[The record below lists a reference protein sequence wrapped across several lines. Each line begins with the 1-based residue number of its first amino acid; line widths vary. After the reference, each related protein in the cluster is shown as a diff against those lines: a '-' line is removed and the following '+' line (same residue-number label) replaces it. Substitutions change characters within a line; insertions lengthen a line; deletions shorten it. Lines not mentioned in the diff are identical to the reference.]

1 MEQNK
6 PSSEINGEGYSKY
19 QELYDELIKN
29 NGSLDKTYALIENFN
44 PNIQY
49 YGDTKEKRILNY
61 CRFKSN
67 VIFDR
72 FL

>member
-6 PSSEINGEGYSKY
+6 PSSEINGEGYSQY
-19 QELYDELIKN
+19 QELYDELIRN